1 MTRAALVN
9 VGVPAFLEALV
20 LALVLVLIAVIRLP
34 RWTDTHTE
42 EDEQPE
48 SGPLVPTWPASDW
61 AAPDS
66 AGPGTPAPAP
76 ARARPA
82 VGPGRSRPAHAKH
95 GHTRP
100 APAGPRPLGQQ
111 AAGTS
116 SLSVGGPARS
126 QSGDADLPARPGG
139 QVPWRGTARAPKVSG
154 SPPWEPAPRPPG

>member
-9 VGVPAFLEALV
+9 DGVPAFLAVLV
-20 LALVLVLIAVIRLP
+20 LVLVLVLIAVIRLP
-34 RWTDTHTE
+34 PWTDMHTEE

-48 SGPLVPTWPASDW
+48 SGPLASTWPASGW
-61 AAPDS
+61 PAPGN
-66 AGPGTPAPAP
+66 AGPGRPAP

-100 APAGPRPLGQQ
+100 VPAGPRPPGQQ
-111 AAGTS
+111 AAGTT

-139 QVPWRGTARAPKVSG
+139 QVPWRGTVRAPKVSG
-154 SPPWEPAPRPPG
+154 RPPWEPAPRPPG

>member
-1 MTRAALVN
+1 MIRAALVN
-9 VGVPAFLEALV
+9 DGIPAFLAALVVALV
-20 LALVLVLIAVIRLP
+20 LMLIAVIRLP
-34 RWTDTHTE
+34 PWTDTHTG

-48 SGPLVPTWPASDW
+48 SGPLAPTWPASDW
-61 AAPDS
+61 AVPDQ
-66 AGPGTPAPAP
+66 AGPGRLAPVRASPAA
-76 ARARPA
+76 
-82 VGPGRSRPAHAKH
+82 GPGRSRPAHAKH

-100 APAGPRPLGQQ
+100 VPAGPRPLGQQ

-139 QVPWRGTARAPKVSG
+139 QVPWRGTVRVPKVSG